1 MFMTKCEDQT
11 QQTSTHVQRQQWK
24 QEICVIHEIC
34 SKLII
39 KTLEQCWCCSGVFIV
54 KFKHFTSF
62 GCISSVLTKNLT
74 D

>member
-1 MFMTKCEDQT
+1 MFITKREDQT
-11 QQTSTHVQRQQWK
+11 QQTSTLETTTET

-34 SKLII
+34 SELII
-39 KTLEQCWCCSGVFIV
+39 ITLEQCWCCSGVFIV

-62 GCISSVLTKNLT
+62 GWISSVLTKSLS